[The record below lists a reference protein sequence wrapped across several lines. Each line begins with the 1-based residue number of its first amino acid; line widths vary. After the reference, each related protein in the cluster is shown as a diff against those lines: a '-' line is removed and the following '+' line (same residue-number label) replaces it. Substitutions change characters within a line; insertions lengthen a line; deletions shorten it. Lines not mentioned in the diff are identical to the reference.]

1 MLRKSLIL
9 LSSTLAMVL
18 ITATSYAQL
27 SNNPFSV
34 PIEAEEGI
42 ITVNAVE
49 FATLPD
55 IDGVAARMM
64 QLIDEPGTGRLFV
77 NDMTGPIYSV
87 SYDGRTVIEYINI
100 DDWGVDVWANEFRE
114 GGMQSFVFHPQFGL
128 AGTAGYGKFYTWTDS
143 SNRRPRPDFM
153 PSGDLDDHDLVL
165 HEWTASNPM
174 NATYDGGAPREVM
187 RLQQPYRN
195 HNGGQIGFNS
205 LASQGDEDYGLL
217 YVSVGDGGS
226 GGDPLSMAQNLNSI
240 FGKLLRIDPLGNN
253 SLNGQYG
260 IPASNPFANDGDNN
274 TLGEIYAY
282 GIRNAQHFIWD
293 SANGNM
299 FISDIGQNIVEKIS
313 LISIGANLGWNTWE
327 ASYRF
332 SDGVVDVDN
341 PRSATGIT
349 YPLVEWDHNDPIL
362 QARSAAS
369 GLAVYRDDE
378 INQLQGKLLFADLL
392 SGEIFY
398 VDADNLP
405 DGGQDP
411 IRRVLL
417 DNGTG
422 AKTLLQLIQAKN
434 RMQGK
439 DPAPRADTRIDE
451 GHDGQLFILNKGDG
465 VIRKLAP

>member
-18 ITATSYAQL
+18 FTATSHAQL
-27 SNNPFSV
+27 SNNPFPV

-42 ITVNAVE
+42 ITVNTVE

-55 IDGVAARMM
+55 IDGAAARMM
-64 QLIDEPGTGRLFV
+64 QLIDEPATGRLFV

-87 SYDGRTVIEYINI
+87 SYDGRAVIEYINI

-114 GGMQSFVFHPQFGL
+114 GGMQSFAFHPQFGL

-143 SNRRPRPDFM
+143 SNRGPEPDFM
-153 PSGDLDDHDLVL
+153 PAGDLDDHDLVL
-165 HEWTASNPM
+165 HEWTANNPM
-174 NATYDGGAPREVM
+174 NTTYDGGAPREVM

-217 YVSVGDGGS
+217 YISVGDGGS
-226 GGDPLSMAQNLNSI
+226 GGDPLSMAQNLSSI

-260 IPASNPFANDGDNN
+260 IPASNPFVNDGDNN
-274 TLGEIYAY
+274 TLDEIYAY
-282 GIRNAQHFIWD
+282 GIRNAQHFVWD
-293 SANGNM
+293 STNGNM

-369 GLAVYRDDE
+369 GLAVYRGDD
-378 INQLQGKLLFADLL
+378 ISQLQGKLLFADLL

-405 DGGQDP
+405 NGGQSP

-422 AKTLLQLIQAKN
+422 AKTLLQLIQEKN

-451 GHDGQLFILNKGDG
+451 GPDRQLFILNKGDG
-465 VIRKLAP
+465 IIRRLVP